1 MAPTKVLLVQL
12 FSNGDC
18 LYATA
23 IAKQIKQDFPGC
35 RLYWAI
41 SPACKSIIAGNPY
54 VDETL
59 EVSSVAKND
68 EFAFRKFI
76 KQVNQDKRLGKWD
89 EVFITHIMGANQA
102 NYDGSIRSA
111 IFRGYGRSITVGAT
125 IVLQLT
131 EKEKENARQFAFNHG
146 LSDFRNVILFEFAPQ
161 SGQSSI
167 THEQAI
173 LISEKLVTRDDTAI
187 ILSSSRKITH
197 ENSRIIDGS
206 VLTIRETAA
215 LTHYCSFLIVCSSG
229 ITWLST
235 SDGAKRLPM
244 AQLLDPYTKWVN
256 PPSRD
261 FKRFGLDIMLIELID
276 FDIDKAAA
284 CVNNAMNDFEN
295 ARVKYNQEIPL
306 HFRTT
311 RSIVYNLLC
320 YLEFPAIWKHI
331 RINNQIY
338 GFNLSFYKEAA
349 MGFMIFPF
357 KLAKNLFVKKIL
369 KSNAK

>member
-1 MAPTKVLLVQL
+1 MAPTKILLVQL

-41 SPACKSIIAGNPY
+41 STACKSIIAGNPY
-54 VDETL
+54 VDETI

-68 EFAFRKFI
+68 APAYRRFI
-76 KQVNQDKRLGKWD
+76 KQVNRDKRLGKWD

-111 IFRGYGRSITVGAT
+111 IFRGYGRPVTVGAT
-125 IVLQLT
+125 MTLRLT
-131 EKEKENARQFAFNHG
+131 EKEKENVRQFASNHK
-146 LSDFRNVILFEFAPQ
+146 LSDFQNVILFEFAPQ

-167 THEQAI
+167 TLSQAL
-173 LISEKLVTRDDTAI
+173 LIAEKLATRNDTAI
-187 ILSSSRKITH
+187 ILSSSRQIIH
-197 ENSRIIDGS
+197 ENNRIIDGS
-206 VLTIRETAA
+206 ALTIRETAA
-215 LTHYCSFLIVCSSG
+215 LTHSCSFLIGCSSG

-235 SDGAKRLPM
+235 SDEAKQLPM
-244 AQLLDPYTKWVN
+244 VQLLNPYTNWVN

-261 FKRFGLDIMLIELID
+261 FKRFGLNIRLIELID
-276 FDIDKAAA
+276 FDIAKVAV
-284 CVNNAMNDFEN
+284 CVNDALNDFEN
-295 ARVKYNQEIPL
+295 ARRKYNQEIPL

-320 YLEFPAIWKHI
+320 YLEFPAIWRHI
-331 RINNQIY
+331 RINSQTY
-338 GFNLSFYKEAA
+338 GFNLSFYKETA

-357 KLAKNLFVKKIL
+357 KLAKNLFVKKVL
-369 KSNAK
+369 KIQR